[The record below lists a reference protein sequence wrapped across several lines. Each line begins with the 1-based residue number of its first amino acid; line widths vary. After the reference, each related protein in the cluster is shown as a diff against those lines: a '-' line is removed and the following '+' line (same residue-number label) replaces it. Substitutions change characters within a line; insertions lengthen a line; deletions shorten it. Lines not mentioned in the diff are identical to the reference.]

1 MKVGR
6 HLLLAPS
13 VASVAYLV
21 ATTGVERL
29 LGPVRTLS
37 WRIAVFIA
45 LPYALVAFLHTVAWR
60 LIFVRRPFSLRQL
73 FSVRLAGEAVNLGT
87 ASVGGEP
94 VKVYLLRPWVPMAEA
109 SAALVVD
116 KTAIT
121 IGQVLFLAAGLVVA
135 VGSFPLRPD
144 FLRAM
149 AALLG
154 LQIVVVAAFVLVQ
167 YAGLGGWTLRAL
179 DRLGFGSA
187 RARMS
192 GLVRFDRMLAASYRE
207 RPGAVLACVLV
218 HLVGWLV
225 GSLEVYLVLRWL
237 NVSASFGVALAIDAF
252 GTGIKFLAFS
262 IPGALGVLE
271 GGYMLVF
278 SAFGLG
284 GGLGLSFTLIRR
296 LRMLAWS
303 AAGLKHARAPWR
315 ITAQQRN
322 RDDEPKEEHA
332 VAGRAVRSG
341 VGILTPEDAKP
352 VEIRH
357 RPRQHDD
364 EAIPRGDSRQVGD
377 DPAEA
382 NVRQEM
388 RRRKHGGYLTAARSR
403 FTSSSYE
410 ARLMIASNWAR

>member
-1 MKVGR
+1 
-6 HLLLAPS
+6 
-13 VASVAYLV
+13 
-21 ATTGVERL
+21 
-29 LGPVRTLS
+29 RTLS

-121 IGQVLFLAAGLVVA
+121 IGQVLFLAAGLV
-135 VGSFPLRPD
+135 
-144 FLRAM
+144 
-149 AALLG
+149 
-154 LQIVVVAAFVLVQ
+154 
-167 YAGLGGWTLRAL
+167 
-179 DRLGFGSA
+179 
-187 RARMS
+187 
-192 GLVRFDRMLAASYRE
+192 
-207 RPGAVLACVLV
+207 LACVLV
-218 HLVGWLV
+218 HRGGWLV

-303 AAGLKHARAPWR
+303 AAGL
-315 ITAQQRN
+315 
-322 RDDEPKEEHA
+322 
-332 VAGRAVRSG
+332 VV
-341 VGILTPEDAKP
+341 L
-352 VEIRH
+352 
-357 RPRQHDD
+357 
-364 EAIPRGDSRQVGD
+364 
-377 DPAEA
+377 
-382 NVRQEM
+382 
-388 RRRKHGGYLTAARSR
+388 ARSEER
-403 FTSSSYE
+403 RVGRE
-410 ARLMIASNWAR
+410 CVGGGARDA

>member
-1 MKVGR
+1 GGMPGRKGIDVGR
-6 HLLLAPS
+6 EGRAEQAGGGHRGVRSRAAHQVLEREFHGASGHEGERRQPGRVLQPQASKAPGQAGAGRARDEPRAAAAG
-13 VASVAYLV
+13 VAAVAYLV

-109 SAALVVD
+109 SATLVVD

-192 GLVRFDRMLAASYRE
+192 GLVRFDRMLAAS
-207 RPGAVLACVLV
+207 
-218 HLVGWLV
+218 
-225 GSLEVYLVLRWL
+225 
-237 NVSASFGVALAIDAF
+237 
-252 GTGIKFLAFS
+252 
-262 IPGALGVLE
+262 
-271 GGYMLVF
+271 
-278 SAFGLG
+278 
-284 GGLGLSFTLIRR
+284 
-296 LRMLAWS
+296 
-303 AAGLKHARAPWR
+303 
-315 ITAQQRN
+315 
-322 RDDEPKEEHA
+322 
-332 VAGRAVRSG
+332 
-341 VGILTPEDAKP
+341 
-352 VEIRH
+352 
-357 RPRQHDD
+357 
-364 EAIPRGDSRQVGD
+364 
-377 DPAEA
+377 
-382 NVRQEM
+382 
-388 RRRKHGGYLTAARSR
+388 
-403 FTSSSYE
+403 
-410 ARLMIASNWAR
+410 